1 MVEAD
6 RRIAGDLDVLTL
18 VVADGDV
25 LGVVQDDV
33 GGLQRRV
40 REEPGGDEEV
50 LALGRLLLE
59 LRHP

>member
-6 RRIAGDLDVLTL
+6 HRIPRDLDVLAL

-25 LGVVQDDV
+25 LSVVEDDV
-33 GGLQRRV
+33 GGLQRRI